1 MMTPRMLLRRR
12 FRLTANMLGRKS
24 DFFSAASM
32 ALRVF
37 CRTEPGSLKYL
48 ETVVRDRPTKVEK
61 SSIVLI
67 VFAIRLPLREAPS
80 RLST

>member
-1 MMTPRMLLRRR
+1 
-12 FRLTANMLGRKS
+12 MLGLKS

-37 CRTEPGSLKYL
+37 LRTEPGSLKYL
-48 ETVVRDRPTKVEK
+48 ETVVRDKPTKAEK

-67 VFAIRLPLREAPS
+67 VFAIHGPLSELPLR
-80 RLST
+80 LST